1 MQCVFTQEVIIAV
14 VSALLGTIVG
24 TLLGWFLGK
33 IKIGKPHLRISDFE
47 EHYIYHNHKNGIS
60 GENANGELYAVK
72 CTFNIMIY
80 NSSDAPRALRC
91 LQLKFLD
98 GKKSVVCCDDVMDER
113 TKVSQPY
120 GTTADGLRII
130 NVEGYS
136 SVDINAFVYVSEYKK
151 IHDVKK
157 IFLEYQTDN
166 FKKKKK
172 LVKKTN
178 YTNVQMNRDIKE

>member
-1 MQCVFTQEVIIAV
+1 MQCVFTQEAIIAV

-33 IKIGKPHLRISDFE
+33 IKIGKLHLRISDFE
-47 EHYIYHNHKNGIS
+47 EHYIYHNPKDGTS
-60 GENANGELYAVK
+60 GEKTNGKLITVK

-80 NSSDAPRALRC
+80 NSSDVAKALRC
-91 LQLKFLD
+91 LQLKLLNE
-98 GKKSVVCCDDVMDER
+98 KKSVVCCDNIMDER

-120 GTTADGLRII
+120 GTTADELRII

-136 SVDINAFVYVSEYKK
+136 SVDVNAFVFVSEHEK

-178 YTNVQMNRDIKE
+178 YTHVQMDRDIKE